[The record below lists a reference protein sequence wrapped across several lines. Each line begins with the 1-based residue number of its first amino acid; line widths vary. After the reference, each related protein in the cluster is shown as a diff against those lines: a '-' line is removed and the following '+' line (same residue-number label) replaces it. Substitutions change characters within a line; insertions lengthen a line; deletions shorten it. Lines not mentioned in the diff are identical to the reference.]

1 MQDPPPLKGLR
12 KGEKPESLVDAITAL
27 YLAWRIDLWRF
38 ATFKNFG
45 PKEDL
50 EDLLHDVF
58 IELYVHVINGSA
70 IENPRAWIYRALI
83 NRGIDR
89 YRRAQCQS
97 KYLTSL
103 PPSQNDTEQGFEQ
116 NLERVEMLNH
126 ALSQL
131 NVRERTIL
139 MLRRD
144 GLSHKE
150 IAKVLDISASSV
162 SVYIYRGLHK
172 LRNPES

>member
-1 MQDPPPLKGLR
+1 MQDPPTLKGLR

-58 IELYVHVINGSA
+58 IELYVHVINGSTV
-70 IENPRAWIYRALI
+70 ENPRAWIYRALLS
-83 NRGIDR
+83 RGIDR
-89 YRRAQCQS
+89 YRRAQRLS
-97 KYLTSL
+97 KYLMSL
-103 PPSQNDTEQGFEQ
+103 PTPPHDNERGVEQ

-131 NVRERTIL
+131 NFREKDIL
-139 MLRRD
+139 MLRRS
-144 GLSHKE
+144 GLSYEE
-150 IAKVLDISASSV
+150 IANTLEISVSAV
-162 SVYIYRGLHK
+162 SVYINRGLRK